1 MRRPVASRIIGGAVF
16 GAAAGA
22 VGTVAMD
29 LELYRRYRHAGGK
42 DSLWRWEFAGSV
54 MGWDQASAPGKIGQ
68 KLEGLVLRRP
78 VPDSWARATTN
89 AVHWSTGIGWG
100 LQYGLLASRPSRH
113 RMIRALAL
121 GPVAWL
127 SSYVILPLTGVY
139 EPIWK
144 YDAKTLGKD
153 LSAHLVFG
161 AATSASLAALTRKQP

>member
-1 MRRPVASRIIGGAVF
+1 MRRSGVAGVVGGAVF
-16 GAAAGA
+16 GAVAGA
-22 VGTVAMD
+22 VGTLAMD
-29 LELYRRYRHAGGK
+29 LELYRRYRHDGGE

-54 MGWDQASAPGKIGQ
+54 MSWDQASAPGKIGQ
-68 KLEGLVLRRP
+68 KLERLVIRRP
-78 VPDSWARATTN
+78 PPDSWARATTN
-89 AVHWSTGIGWG
+89 AMHWSTGIGWG
-100 LQYGLLASRPSRH
+100 LQYGILASRVSPH
-113 RMIRALAL
+113 PLIRALSL

-161 AATSASLAALTRKQP
+161 AATGATVAAFTRNER